1 MRKAARDMRQVFATD
16 PYGANRV
23 GNWYKPAMPV
33 MLICPRCDGET
44 ELRGTLDAWY
54 ITWCPSCE
62 RLWRLELWSLVHAA
76 ESESKLPAIARDRRD
91 EARPKRSE
99 T

>member
-1 MRKAARDMRQVFATD
+1 MRQRQATAVFD
-16 PYGANRV
+16 ANRV
-23 GNWYKPAMPV
+23 GNWYKTTMPV
-33 MLICPRCDGET
+33 MLICPRCDGDT

-76 ESESKLPAIARDRRD
+76 ESDAKLPAIARDRD
-91 EARPKRSE
+91 EARAKRGE